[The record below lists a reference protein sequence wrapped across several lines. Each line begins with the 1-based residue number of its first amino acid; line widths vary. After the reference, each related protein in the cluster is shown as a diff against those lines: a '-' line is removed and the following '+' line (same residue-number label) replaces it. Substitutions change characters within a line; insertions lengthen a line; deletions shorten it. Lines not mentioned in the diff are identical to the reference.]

1 MRSHSKLICMPRRT
15 FSIDQSIFAWI
26 PAAPSFHSLE
36 LIGRVGDG
44 TLFRS
49 FTSGRF
55 ALGSQKFRPPN
66 FEINKQRYQQR

>member
-1 MRSHSKLICMPRRT
+1 MPRRT

-36 LIGRVGDG
+36 LIGRASDD
-44 TLFRS
+44 TLSRS
-49 FTSGRF
+49 FTSGLS
-55 ALGSQKFRPPN
+55 ALGSQKVRPPN